1 MLYEESSSNSI
12 SPIEPKIGAS
22 LIELTVTVN
31 AFESIKT
38 PSDTRAVNVSEPNQ
52 FSDALNTKLLSFC
65 TKLILLP
72 SDIDI
77 FKSLESISS
86 QLRSIDIVSS
96 SLKTKSLTPNNC
108 GASFTGLIS
117 IETIPSC
124 SEDSPL
130 SSITENE
137 IKSDP

>member
-38 PSDTRAVNVSEPNQ
+38 PSDTKAVNVSEPNQ

-65 TKLILLP
+65 T
-72 SDIDI
+72 
-77 FKSLESISS
+77 
-86 QLRSIDIVSS
+86 
-96 SLKTKSLTPNNC
+96 N
-108 GASFTGLIS
+108 GY
-117 IETIPSC
+117 
-124 SEDSPL
+124 
-130 SSITENE
+130 
-137 IKSDP
+137 